1 MLAKRCII
9 FCAVSITCTTDAAL
23 LFFNHS
29 YRERIHALVPNA
41 NGPFNGSFRAP
52 QDRCMPHKK
61 FLKNNPMQSSVIKI
75 VQKSA

>member
-29 YRERIHALVPNA
+29 YRERMPSSPTLILNGILNPAALTVWPV
-41 NGPFNGSFRAP
+41 R
-52 QDRCMPHKK
+52 
-61 FLKNNPMQSSVIKI
+61 V
-75 VQKSA
+75 

>member
-29 YRERIHALVPNA
+29 YRERMHALVPNA
-41 NGPFNGSFRAP
+41 NPHGILNPAALTVWPACDAQTGG
-52 QDRCMPHKK
+52 RC
-61 FLKNNPMQSSVIKI
+61 LRVERGTT
-75 VQKSA
+75 